1 METVLSIR
9 LDASLVRQLDER
21 AAQAKVSRSELIRSA
36 LRNALSERR
45 GSAYDA
51 LARYAGVMEG
61 PADLST
67 NKKYLATLGR
77 TRRSRA
83 K

>member
-1 METVLSIR
+1 MKTALSIR
-9 LDASLVRQLDER
+9 LDASLVRQLDKR
-21 AAQAKVSRSELIRSA
+21 AAQAKISRSELIRSA

-45 GSAYDA
+45 GSVDDA
-51 LARYAGVMEG
+51 LARYSGVMEG

-67 NKKYLATLGR
+67 NKKYLATPES
-77 TRRSRA
+77 TRRR

>member
-21 AAQAKVSRSELIRSA
+21 AAQAKISRSELIRSA

-45 GSAYDA
+45 GAAYDA
-51 LARYAGVMEG
+51 LARYAGVMED

-77 TRRSRA
+77 TQHR

>member
-21 AAQAKVSRSELIRSA
+21 AAQAKVSRSELIRTA
-36 LRNALSERR
+36 LQNALSERR

-51 LARYAGVMEG
+51 LARYSGVMEG

-67 NKKYLATLGR
+67 NKKYLATLGP
-77 TRRSRA
+77 TRRRR
-83 K
+83 

>member
-1 METVLSIR
+1 MESVLSIR

-21 AAQAKVSRSELIRSA
+21 AAQAKISRSELIRSA

-51 LARYAGVMEG
+51 LAQYAGVMEG

-67 NKKYLATLGR
+67 NKKYLAPLGR
-77 TRRSRA
+77 TRRR

>member
-1 METVLSIR
+1 MNTVLSIR
-9 LDASLVRQLDER
+9 LDASLVHQLDER
-21 AAQAKVSRSELIRSA
+21 AAQAKISRSELIRSIMRA
-36 LRNALSERR
+36 ALSEGR

-67 NKKYLATLGR
+67 NKK
-77 TRRSRA
+77 
-83 K
+83 